1 MSPREAYP
9 FPKETVVLKQ
19 NREPVVTYAPND
31 PPWFRLPVE
40 VSEVIRPAIRDVVE
54 EIIAVIPQDVPVYA
68 MPMEGRFGQGV
79 RQGVQVALNRFLDL
93 PETRQPALSEDSRWV
108 YEALGRGEVRS
119 GRTLESLLAA
129 YRSGARVTFR
139 AISRTLDV
147 ESLTPETLLA
157 LGESLFAYIDELSA
171 VSAQGYAQEQSERA
185 GEQQRR
191 RGEVVEML
199 LRGDS
204 SEGTVARAAAAIGWA
219 LPDTL
224 VVAIV
229 PFSQVDG
236 LRAALGPDA
245 LVAERGT
252 DVVVVMP
259 FINPKRRRR
268 ELERALHGRQG
279 VIGPARAW
287 QQAGESLHLAV
298 SAGVHG
304 LRPPE
309 GDAAPLWVEEHLAEL
324 VVQAEPLAIADLAAR
339 RLAPLEDLRPAV
351 RERLAETLLAW
362 LRHQGQRAPIAQDLF
377 VHPQTVG
384 YRVAQ
389 LREVFGEALEDPDAR
404 FELELVLRAGHR

>member
-1 MSPREAYP
+1 MG
-9 FPKETVVLKQ
+9 
-19 NREPVVTYAPND
+19 NAPND
-31 PPWFRLPVE
+31 PPWLRLPVE
-40 VSEVIRPAIRDVVE
+40 VSEVLRPAIGQVVE

-119 GRTLESLLAA
+119 GRSLESLLAA
-129 YRSGARVTFR
+129 YRSGAKVTFR

-147 ESLTPETLLA
+147 ASLTPEVLLA

-185 GEQQRR
+185 GEQQRL
-191 RGEVVEML
+191 RGELVEML
-199 LRGDS
+199 LRGDAT
-204 SEGTVARAAAAIGWA
+204 EGSVARAAAAIGWG
-219 LPDTL
+219 LPEIV
-224 VVAIV
+224 VVATV
-229 PFSQVDG
+229 PFPHVDG
-236 LRAALGPDA
+236 LRTALGGDA

-259 FINPKRRRR
+259 FVNRKARRRQ
-268 ELERALHGRQG
+268 LERALAGRQA
-279 VIGPARAW
+279 VVGPPRPW

-304 LRPPE
+304 VGAEVAEGAAEQPPT
-309 GDAAPLWVEEHLAEL
+309 WVEEHLAEL
-324 VVQAEPLAIADLAAR
+324 VVRAEPLAVADLAVR
-339 RLAPLEDLRPAV
+339 RLAPLEPLRPAV

-389 LREVFGEALEDPDAR
+389 LKELFGDALDDPEVR

>member
-1 MSPREAYP
+1 M
-9 FPKETVVLKQ
+9 
-19 NREPVVTYAPND
+19 TYALND

-40 VSEVIRPAIRDVVE
+40 VSEVIRPALKDVVE
-54 EIIAVIPQDVPVYA
+54 EIIAAIPQDVPVYA
-68 MPMEGRFGQGV
+68 MPMEGRFGQGI
-79 RQGVQVALNRFLDL
+79 RHGVQVALNRFLDL
-93 PETRQPALSEDSRWV
+93 PETREPALSEDSRWV

-119 GRTLESLLAA
+119 GRSLESLLAA

-185 GEQQRR
+185 GEEQRR
-191 RGEVVEML
+191 RAEVVEML

-204 SEGTVARAAAAIGWA
+204 SEATVARSAAAIGWT
-219 LPDTL
+219 LPETL

-229 PFSQVDG
+229 PFPHVDG

-245 LVAERGT
+245 LVTERGT

-259 FINPKRRRR
+259 FVNPKRRRR
-268 ELERALHGRQG
+268 DLERALHARHA
-279 VIGPARAW
+279 VIGPARPW

-304 LRPPE
+304 LRPPP
-309 GDAAPLWVEEHLAEL
+309 DAADQGPVWVEEHLAEL
-324 VVQAEPLAIADLAAR
+324 VVKAEPLAIADLAAR
-339 RLAPLEDLRPAV
+339 RLAPLQDLRPAV

-362 LRHQGQRAPIAQDLF
+362 LRHQGQRAPIAEDL
-377 VHPQTVG
+377 
-384 YRVAQ
+384 
-389 LREVFGEALEDPDAR
+389 
-404 FELELVLRAGHR
+404 